1 MKKTVLISSIS
12 RIQRILP
19 AKFKRKSFFVV
30 ILLLLNAIL
39 ELAGIGALIPFLIA
53 IVEKNSLQSG
63 WLAEFY
69 EFTGFESP
77 ASFIL
82 ALGLTIFMFIILKNI
97 LGLLISKFQAN
108 YSFGLYSHFAQSM
121 QKEAYQRGFS
131 FFSSTNSNVIFR
143 DINIITLN
151 FAQSLVLPLLNFLTE
166 VVIIALIVIGII
178 LYDYRAVFLMLL
190 LVPFFIVFY
199 RLVRKKIVSM
209 SLEVNDLQ
217 ATTYSSLYQS
227 IFGYVD
233 VVMNNNEEWFF
244 DQYQKHVSRLK
255 ELRAWQFVYNLM
267 PSKVI
272 ESTVILAV
280 LMIMAYGFSFLESRS
295 ELVMLLGVFGV
306 AAYRVIPSINRM
318 MMALMNIRSYQYTIG
333 VMERVNS
340 IDDKEVMSESVLAPL
355 SMINNFKI
363 KRLSFAYEGSD
374 VEVLSKIDLE
384 IRRGETVGV
393 IGKSG
398 SGKTT
403 LMNLMLGFLKPDSG
417 TIEIDNVSLD
427 ETNIRNWR
435 ETAGYVRQ
443 EVFLV
448 DGTLAENIALGFA
461 EVDRK
466 RVSDVAKKAS
476 LTGLIE
482 SLSNG
487 IDTPVGERGAMI
499 SGGQRQR
506 VGIARAL
513 YSGAKVL
520 FFDEATSAL
529 DSETEEEI
537 TEAINH
543 LSDEKVTIVIVAHRH
558 STLKYCDR
566 IYELEEGR
574 VKAIYDG
581 YKDLVK

>member
-1 MKKTVLISSIS
+1 MLRSLLVSTVLRVRKLLPPGFS
-12 RIQRILP
+12 RESVLMII
-19 AKFKRKSFFVV
+19 A
-30 ILLLLNAIL
+30 LLVNAVL
-39 ELAGIGALIPFLIA
+39 ELAGIGALIPFFIA
-53 IVEKNSLQSG
+53 IVEKDSLKSG

-69 EFTGFESP
+69 VFTGFSSP
-77 ASFIL
+77 VTFIVV
-82 ALGLTIFMFIILKNI
+82 LGVSIFLFIILKNL
-97 LGLLISKFQAN
+97 LGLAISKFQAN
-108 YSFGLYSHFAQSM
+108 YSFGLFSYFAQAM

-131 FFSSTNSNVIFR
+131 FFSSTNSNIIFR

-151 FAQSLVLPLLNFLTE
+151 FAQLLVLPLLNLFTE
-166 VVIIALIVIGII
+166 IVIVLLIVIGII
-178 LYDYRAVFLMLL
+178 LYDFRAVFLLLL
-190 LVPFFIVFY
+190 LVPFFALFY
-199 RLVRKKIVSM
+199 RLVRKKIVDM
-209 SLEVNDLQ
+209 SLEVKDLQ
-217 ATTYSSLYQS
+217 AETHKNLYQS

-233 VVMNNNEEWFF
+233 VVMNNNEKWFF
-244 DQYQKHVSRLK
+244 DQYRNNVNRLK

-272 ESTVILAV
+272 ESAVILAV
-280 LMIMAYGFSFLESRS
+280 LVIMAYGFIFLESRT

-318 MMALMNIRSYQYTIG
+318 MMALMNIRSYQYTIDF
-333 VMERVNS
+333 MERVRAVDN
-340 IDDKEVMSESVLAPL
+340 VQSEQSAISPL
-355 SMINNFKI
+355 EMKNKFNVKQVDFS
-363 KRLSFAYEGSD
+363 YEGSK
-374 VEVLSKIDLE
+374 EKVLQKVDLVVQ
-384 IRRGETVGV
+384 RGECVGV

-403 LMNLMLGFLKPDSG
+403 LMNLMLGFLKPVSG
-417 TIEIDNVSLD
+417 SIEVDGVELG

-461 EVDRK
+461 DVDHDRVMEV
-466 RVSDVAKKAS
+466 ANKAS
-476 LTGLIE
+476 LTALIE
-482 SLSNG
+482 KLPQG
-487 IDTPVGERGAMI
+487 INTPVGERGAMI

-537 TEAINH
+537 TEAIHH

-574 VKAIYDG
+574 VKAIHEG
-581 YKDLVK
+581 YEALGK